1 MIDINMEK
9 IGKRIKYLRK
19 EKHLTQID
27 LAEKLGAA
35 QNTISQ
41 YEHGKAKIS
50 IDILV
55 NLAQIFEIST
65 DYILGLVELY

>member
-1 MIDINMEK
+1 MIDIDMEE
-9 IGKRIKYLRK
+9 IGERIKYLRK

-27 LAEKLGAA
+27 LATKLGAA

-41 YEHGKAKIS
+41 YENGKAKIS

-55 NLAQIFEIST
+55 KLAQIFEIST
-65 DYILGLVELY
+65 DYILGLVEL